1 MDMVSSATVVGGYAA
16 ALAVI
21 VGAIRV
27 MLWGAFSSFELR
39 LLDKFDGRYA
49 DSKSFELLQNE
60 VARIKR
66 MGE

>member
-1 MDMVSSATVVGGYAA
+1 MVSSATVVGGYAA